1 MPQIINT
8 NVMSLNSQRNLNK
21 SQKGLATA
29 LNRLSS
35 GLRINSAK
43 DDAAGLAISERFT
56 AQIKGLSQAARNAND
71 GISLSQTAEGA
82 LNEVSNMLQRMRE
95 LAVQSANATNSSSD
109 RTALQKEVIQLQNEV
124 ARIADVTS
132 FNGSKLLDGS
142 FTGKFIQVGAN
153 ANDTIAVNMV
163 SMDSTSI
170 GDYKLST
177 EDEATSVSN
186 LVSAAN
192 ANINAT
198 PADTQTVTGNL
209 GSANITVAINASGF
223 DMVTSIN
230 NATADTGVTA
240 TAYSKMK
247 LEQFSVAGTVT
258 MNLFGKNT
266 GTAQAISATMTSATD
281 YQGLADAIN
290 DAESTTGISAVV
302 VSDGIELH
310 QADGHD
316 IVVDSF
322 VNSGAAASTVV
333 ARGFIGDSTDPT
345 ATATATLTSNGT
357 NEAVVGA
364 KVDYHSSKGFTVLA
378 AAGESF
384 ANATN
389 GATLQSVSAVDI
401 TTREGSNDAMFT
413 LDGALDAVSA
423 IRSQLGALQ
432 SRFESTISNLQ
443 TSVENLSAARSR
455 IQDADFAAETAEL
468 TRTQILQQAG
478 TAMLAQANSIPQN
491 VLSLL
496 G

>member
-1 MPQIINT
+1 MQMPQIINT

-21 SQKGLATA
+21 SQAGLATA

-56 AQIKGLSQAARNAND
+56 AQIRGLSQASRNAND
-71 GISLSQTAEGA
+71 GISLAQTAEGA

-95 LAVQSANATNSSSD
+95 LSVQSANATNSASD

-124 ARIADVTS
+124 SRIAGATS

-142 FTGKFIQVGAN
+142 FTGKSIQVGSN
-153 ANDTIAVNMV
+153 ANDTISVNMV
-163 SMDSTSI
+163 SMDTTSI
-170 GDYKLST
+170 GSYKLSS
-177 EDEATSVSN
+177 E
-186 LVSAAN
+186 
-192 ANINAT
+192 NINTALST
-198 PADTQTVTGNL
+198 PLNTGIVNNNTAEVLTVTGNL
-209 GSANITVAINASGF
+209 GSSNVTVNAGDSGY
-223 DMVTSIN
+223 DVVTAVN
-230 NATADTGVTA
+230 NATADTGVSASAFT
-240 TAYSKMK
+240 KGRM
-247 LEQFSVAGTVT
+247 QGFSTAGTVT
-258 MNLFGKNT
+258 FDLHGKNST
-266 GTAQAISATMTSATD
+266 GVAISATMTSTTD
-281 YQGLADAIN
+281 YQALADAIN
-290 DAESTTGISAVV
+290 DAESSTGISATVTTA
-302 VSDGIELH
+302 GIELT
-310 QADGHD
+310 QAEGYD
-316 IVVDSF
+316 IAIENYGNTGAVGATYTFAGFYGDSDTATSTAS
-322 VNSGAAASTVV
+322 VLVTEGAA
-333 ARGFIGDSTDPT
+333 DD
-345 ATATATLTSNGT
+345 
-357 NEAVVGA
+357 AVIGA
-364 KVDYHSSKGFTVLA
+364 KVDFRSSKGFTVIGDA
-378 AAGESF
+378 TEMFTA
-384 ANATN
+384 ATN
-389 GATLQSVSAVDI
+389 GATLQKVSAVDI
-401 TTREGSNDAMFT
+401 TTRDGANNAMST